1 MSYCLLING
10 SPIFYSSTVDRI
22 LGYVSSLVDKKDR
35 FKSST
40 TVEIIGDYNEKKP
53 NEIVGKPVLYKRCN
67 RCFKMYSTP
76 YFMTDK
82 GTEGNAC
89 LHCREKRK
97 AQYRGLYTSYNPVY
111 VNNFIRE
118 KYGEEFVVQ
127 TNWINIDENA
137 KPLQEKYDV
146 QRKESG
152 LSSPYR
158 PRVLKPNATEKE
170 LVADKPVVKENPQ
183 NTSVAMRTNEAPARA
198 EPKIR
203 RWSYHYVYG
212 LKNPIVNEV
221 GWFYDYNDSV
231 TAIQKGNRDW
241 VDYSLVCYAK
251 NRAEADEK
259 IERFILKHSKELNSV
274 EEIKM
279 DFGWE

>member
-10 SPIFYSSTVDRI
+10 NPILYTSKVDSI
-22 LGYVSSLVDKKDR
+22 LGFVSSLVDKKDR
-35 FKSST
+35 FKTST
-40 TVEIIGDYNEKKP
+40 TVEIIGDYDEKKP
-53 NEIVGKPVLYKRCN
+53 KEIADKPVLYKRCN
-67 RCFKMYSTP
+67 RCFKMYTTP

-82 GTEGNAC
+82 GTERNSC
-89 LHCREKRK
+89 LHCRKKRK
-97 AQYRGLYTSYNPVY
+97 AQYLGLYTGYNPVY

-127 TNWINIDENA
+127 TNWVDIDEDA
-137 KPLQEKYDV
+137 KPTQEKYDV
-146 QRKESG
+146 QHKARD

-158 PRVLKPNATEKE
+158 PRVLKPETVKKE
-170 LVADKPVVKENPQ
+170 AIVVNPVVKERSQKTP
-183 NTSVAMRTNEAPARA
+183 VAIQTKKAPVRR

-212 LKNPIVNEV
+212 LKNPFVNEV

-231 TAIQKGNRDW
+231 TVIQKGNRDW

-259 IERFILKHSKELNSV
+259 IEKFVLEHSKELNSV
-274 EEIKM
+274 EEIKP

>member
-53 NEIVGKPVLYKRCN
+53 NEIAGKPVLYKRCN

-97 AQYRGLYTSYNPVY
+97 AQYRGLYTGYNPVY
-111 VNNFIRE
+111 VNDFIRE
-118 KYGEEFVVQ
+118 KYGEEFVVK
-127 TNWINIDENA
+127 TN
-137 KPLQEKYDV
+137 
-146 QRKESG
+146 
-152 LSSPYR
+152 
-158 PRVLKPNATEKE
+158 
-170 LVADKPVVKENPQ
+170 
-183 NTSVAMRTNEAPARA
+183 
-198 EPKIR
+198 
-203 RWSYHYVYG
+203 
-212 LKNPIVNEV
+212 
-221 GWFYDYNDSV
+221 
-231 TAIQKGNRDW
+231 
-241 VDYSLVCYAK
+241 
-251 NRAEADEK
+251 
-259 IERFILKHSKELNSV
+259 
-274 EEIKM
+274 
-279 DFGWE
+279 